1 MTKTVQ
7 SIQLQPTEDYFRFQK
22 FINKNKNLWS
32 NLIVRLYDEFEYE
45 KDDAKKL
52 LINKF
57 SELGK
62 TTCKISGRVFTI
74 NVELT
79 PKKIGEFKL
88 KKCSYSYAV
97 IVKLNKQEAQQLT
110 K

>member
-1 MTKTVQ
+1 MKTLKNVQ
-7 SIQLQPTEDYFRFQK
+7 LPTTEDYYRFQE
-22 FINKNKNLWS
+22 FVNKNKNLWV
-32 NLIVRLYDEFEYE
+32 NLIERLYDEFEYE

-88 KKCSYSYAV
+88 KKCSYSYCV
-97 IVKLNKQEAQQLT
+97 HVKLNKQEAEQLLN